1 MWLVTRE
8 GATIQNSTPALNKA
22 TLGEQW
28 CLHTEYSTWS
38 GVPSPVGRRSNRDRV
53 LRFDTTVHLCPKSE
67 DYGDPYEDGA
77 CKNQMRCRGP
87 SFRFLV
93 VKLIYLILNFRF
105 DLCIIFMIN
114 YFLVGGDISVN
125 SEIFLLIDFINLKI
139 KANSVAH
146 IDKTCICVYNNKY
159 SYIYIWIFIFVLY
172 ILKKNEIR
180 RLRIRSSSR
189 SLNRVV

>member
-1 MWLVTRE
+1 
-8 GATIQNSTPALNKA
+8 
-22 TLGEQW
+22 
-28 CLHTEYSTWS
+28 
-38 GVPSPVGRRSNRDRV
+38 VPSPVGRRSNRDRV

-105 DLCIIFMIN
+105 DLCVIFMIN

-125 SEIFLLIDFINLKI
+125 NEIFLLIDLINLKI
-139 KANSVAH
+139 KTNSVAH
-146 IDKTCICVYNNKY
+146 IDKTCICVFIIINTHT
-159 SYIYIWIFIFVLY
+159 YIYIYEYLY
-172 ILKKNEIR
+172 LYYIY
-180 RLRIRSSSR
+180 
-189 SLNRVV
+189 